1 VSQAAAS
8 RVAFGGY
15 SIRRENDVLRTRFA
29 EQYGLDMPFICAGMG
44 FVGMPPLVAA
54 VSNAGGMGTFG
65 ASPLPPEAGRNMIQQ
80 IRSMTSQPFG
90 VNFITPFTEDAHI
103 EVCIEEK
110 VPVVSFHWEAPP
122 EAFISR
128 LQDGGA
134 KVWMQVGSVRQ
145 AHEVAR
151 LGVDA
156 VIVQGSEAGGH
167 VRGAASTLVLVPAVI
182 DAIAPLPVVAAGGI
196 ADGRGVAAAL
206 ALGAEAV
213 WVGTRMVATQ
223 EANVHDEY
231 KRRIV
236 TATETDTIV
245 TTLFGPE
252 WPDAPARVLRNRIV
266 NEWAGREKEI
276 VHTTNPSQS
285 IERTLLGAEEYIMPK
300 FSAFLPTPETT
311 GDFEE
316 MMMVAGECSGLVKE
330 IRPAGE
336 IVHEMMEEARRIIVE
351 RLSPLADGFRDAG
364 VDDA

>member
-1 VSQAAAS
+1 M
-8 RVAFGGY
+8 
-15 SIRRENDVLRTRFA
+15 LRTRFA

-54 VSNAGGMGTFG
+54 VSNAGGMGTLG

-103 EVCIEEK
+103 EGCIEEK

-145 AHEVAR
+145 AQEVVR

-182 DAIAPLPVVAAGGI
+182 DAIAPLPVIAAGGI

-206 ALGAEAV
+206 ALGADAV

-252 WPDAPARVLRNRIV
+252 WPDTPARVLRNRIV

-276 VHTTNPSQS
+276 VHTTNQSQS
-285 IERTLLGAEEYIMPK
+285 IGRTLLGGEEYIMPK
-300 FSAFLPTPETT
+300 FSAFPPTPETT

-316 MMMVAGECSGLVKE
+316 MMMVAGESSGLVKE